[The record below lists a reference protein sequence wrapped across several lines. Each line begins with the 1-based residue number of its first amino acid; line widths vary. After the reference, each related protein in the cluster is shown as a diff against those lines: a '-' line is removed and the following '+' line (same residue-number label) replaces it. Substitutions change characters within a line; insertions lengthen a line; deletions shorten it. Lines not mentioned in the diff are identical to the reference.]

1 MSNIHQLNADA
12 NAEDLRLDRASEW
25 VAKMDRE
32 LTDDERVALATWL
45 HGDVENMKVLFEIA
59 LMWDKMDELGRLSDI
74 FPKTK
79 PTSKPS
85 PVWIGAIAA
94 SILLFLS
101 IGIFQFPQD
110 IEPNGQP
117 SSLIAM
123 QNSYQTAVG
132 ESNTINLPDN
142 SILVLNTN
150 SFVQVRYTA
159 NERIIELQRGEINI
173 EVAHDKSRP
182 LSVLAGGKVIQ
193 AVGTAFNVDV
203 RAGSVEL
210 IVTDGKVL
218 VVKKSAEAFMKESTE
233 SRPRVISSALAVA
246 KDERVMLNNKEPLPQ
261 VASKVAPGEIA
272 TKLSWRTGNLIFR
285 GESLEE
291 AMAEISRYTD
301 IHFEL
306 DDDENLKKIKVA
318 GMFKTGDVNGLLN
331 ILDQNFNVSHEKL
344 SRHSIKLNYGG

>member
-25 VAKMDRE
+25 IAKMDRE
-32 LTDDERVALATWL
+32 LTDEERVALATWL
-45 HGDVENMKVLFEIA
+45 HSDVENLKVLFEIA
-59 LMWDKMDELGRLSDI
+59 QMWDKMDELGRLSDI

-79 PTSKPS
+79 PARKQS
-85 PVWIGAIAA
+85 PVWMGAIAA

-101 IGIFQFPQD
+101 VGIYVFTQD

-117 SSLIAM
+117 SSLIAI
-123 QNSYQTAVG
+123 QSSYQTAVG

-159 NERIIELQRGEINI
+159 KERIIELQRGEINI
-173 EVAHDKSRP
+173 EVAHDTSRP
-182 LSVLAGGKVIQ
+182 LSVLAGGKVIR

-203 RAGSVEL
+203 RASGVEL

-218 VVKKSAEAFMKESTE
+218 VVKKSAAAFLKESKE
-233 SRPRVISSALAVA
+233 SRPRVTSSALAVA
-246 KDERVMLNNKEPLPQ
+246 KDERVMLNNKEPLPR
-261 VASKVAPGEIA
+261 VASKVTPGEIA

-306 DDDENLKKIKVA
+306 ADDENLKKIKVA

-331 ILDQNFNVSHEKL
+331 ILDQNFNVSHERL
-344 SRHSIKLNYGG
+344 SRHNIKLNYGG

>member
-1 MSNIHQLNADA
+1 MSNVHQLHPGAIDD
-12 NAEDLRLDRASEW
+12 ERRLDIASDW
-25 VAKMDRE
+25 IAKMDRE
-32 LTDDERVALATWL
+32 LTAEERKALALWL
-45 HGDVENMKVLFEIA
+45 HSDVENLHVLLEIA
-59 LMWDKMDELGRLSDI
+59 QMWDKMDELGRLSDI
-74 FPKTK
+74 FPKAK
-79 PTSKPS
+79 PTRKKTS
-85 PVWIGAIAA
+85 VWMGGIAA

-101 IGIFQFPQD
+101 IGLYQFTQD
-110 IEPNGQP
+110 VEPNAQVTGI
-117 SSLIAM
+117 IAM

-132 ESNTINLPDN
+132 ESNTINLPDD

-150 SFVQVRYTA
+150 SFVQVKYTA

-182 LSVLAGGKVIQ
+182 LSVLAGGKVIR

-203 RAGSVEL
+203 RPSGVEL

-218 VVKKSAEAFMKESTE
+218 VVKKSAEAFLKESHADQPKLMGT
-233 SRPRVISSALAVA
+233 ALAVA
-246 KDERVMLNNKEPLPQ
+246 KDERGMLNNREPLSS

-306 DDDENLKKIKVA
+306 ADDENLKKIKVA

-344 SRHSIKLNYGG
+344 SRNNIKLNYGG